1 MPDRDVVLA
10 KVATIRKCLDRIRDV
25 TDLDAEKLEDINRQD
40 IFVLN
45 LQRAVQACIDLA
57 SHAVAAEALGLPEK
71 VRDNFSILRE
81 KGVVDPELASKMEKM
96 TGFRNIA
103 VHNYQALDLDILKS
117 ILLNNLK
124 DLEDFSS
131 ALLHYWGYV

>member
-25 TDLDAEKLEDINRQD
+25 TDLDPGKLEDIDRQD

-103 VHNYQALDLDILKS
+103 VFNYQALDLDILKS
-117 ILLNNLK
+117 ILSNNLK

-131 ALLHYWGYV
+131 ALLQYWGYV

>member
-10 KVATIRKCLDRIRDV
+10 KVATIHKCLDRIREV
-25 TDLDAEKLEDINRQD
+25 TDLDPEKLEDIDKQD

-131 ALLHYWGYV
+131 ALLHYWGYT